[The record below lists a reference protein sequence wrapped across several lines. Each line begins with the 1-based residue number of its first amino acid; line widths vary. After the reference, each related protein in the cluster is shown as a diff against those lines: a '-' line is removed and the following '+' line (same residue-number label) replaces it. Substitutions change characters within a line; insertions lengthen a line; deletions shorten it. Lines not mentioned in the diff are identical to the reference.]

1 MKTIKALKERL
12 CINNDEALQIV
23 NELYIKYSNN
33 DIQDNVDSEE
43 NFPVQKSFLESLS
56 EINFPQKKQT
66 VKVKVKQPKAQVIS
80 TTSQKS
86 LLSSLSRGAVGSF
99 LGPIGAIAGIATG
112 KNKHKTTFVTRG
124 ILGNKKV
131 VTAKNGSKKFKKL
144 AKKCK

>member
-33 DIQDNVDSEE
+33 DIHDNVHNEE
-43 NFPVQKSFLESLS
+43 NVPVQNSFLESLS
-56 EINFPQKKQT
+56 EINFPSKKQT

-86 LLSSLSRGAVGSF
+86 LFSSLSRGLIGGFISPLGAV
-99 LGPIGAIAGIATG
+99 AGIATG

-131 VTAKNGSKKFKKL
+131 VTAKNGSRKFKKL